1 MRIPRTTLLRLTRQ
15 HGGERAGVPPID
27 TEYWLRSCEGFDVWG
42 PGGRV
47 GIVEQ
52 VRERDLVVAAGL
64 FRRRVLVAPLS
75 SVVEIEPERM
85 RLVLAYDPAAVTIR
99 EHAEGDVIEVRRP
112 ARTPLSPALDSID
125 PLPGRTAVIG
135 RVLFWWAFNTVALGV
150 AVLLVGSVT
159 VTGVA
164 GLALAGLVLGL
175 LNAFVKPIL
184 NILGAPFHVITL
196 GLSLFVV
203 NVVIIALTGFLVDA
217 LDLGGFVSTLK
228 VTVIVWAASLVLH
241 LVMRKS

>member
-1 MRIPRTTLLRLTRQ
+1 M
-15 HGGERAGVPPID
+15 
-27 TEYWLRSCEGFDVWG
+27 
-42 PGGRV
+42 
-47 GIVEQ
+47 
-52 VRERDLVVAAGL
+52 
-64 FRRRVLVAPLS
+64 
-75 SVVEIEPERM
+75 
-85 RLVLAYDPAAVTIR
+85 
-99 EHAEGDVIEVRRP
+99 
-112 ARTPLSPALDSID
+112 
-125 PLPGRTAVIG
+125 IG
-135 RVLFWWAFNTVALGV
+135 RVLFWWAFNTVVLGV

-159 VTGVA
+159 VSGVA

-241 LVMRKS
+241 LGLRKS